1 MSTTIDD
8 TPHSRALLAAEQ
20 LESLGESVTAEAVRR
35 RAGVGQS
42 TATAAARHWKQL
54 AAQRRAAEDQAP
66 APAAI
71 QQRVTAL
78 GESIWIAA
86 LEAARREV
94 ADEQRAVE
102 AERVRFAQETNDLTT
117 SLETARAEIESLEAR
132 LQRQSEEH
140 TAETERLAK
149 DLADMQ
155 TLSTRLTEQD
165 EKLLEMRTQVARAEG
180 AAEASRLAYQE
191 LLAATPRQE
200 QATESPG
207 IAPGRTPRKSSRKS
221 TPAVN
226 DG

>member
-1 MSTTIDD
+1 MSTPIDD

-20 LESLGESVTAEAVRR
+20 LESAGESVTAEAVRR

-54 AAQRRAAEDQAP
+54 TAQRRAAQEQPP
-66 APAAI
+66 APAAV
-71 QQRVTAL
+71 QQRITAL
-78 GESIWIAA
+78 GDSIWLAA

-94 ADEQRAVE
+94 ADARRAVE
-102 AERVRFAQETNDLTT
+102 AERVRFAQETDDLTT
-117 SLETARAEIESLEAR
+117 TLETARVEIASLETR
-132 LQRQSEEH
+132 LRRQNEEH
-140 TAETERLAK
+140 TAETERLTN

-155 TLSTRLTEQD
+155 TLSTRLAEQD

-191 LLAATPRQE
+191 LLAATPRHE
-200 QATESPG
+200 QTTEDPD
-207 IAPGRTPRKSSRKS
+207 IAPGRTPRKSTRKS